1 MGLDRETEQRIRE
14 LFGGRHC
21 CQCGQQAA
29 RLAGDRFYC
38 PRHFPRGRRRPSSD
52 EKSYRDPG
60 AVSGS
65 HSQSA

>member
-1 MGLDRETEQRIRE
+1 MGLDRETELRIRE
-14 LFGGRHC
+14 LFGGRRC
-21 CQCGQQAA
+21 CQCGQPAA

-38 PRHFPRGRRRPSSD
+38 PRHFPRGRRRPSKE

-60 AVSGS
+60 AFSGP